1 MLGLLAGA
9 ATLAEEAAQAQ
20 FNLFPQQLQPPLPP
34 SLPLRQK
41 ASKKKKRC
49 GECPG
54 CMMEEDCNVCKYCL
68 DKPKLG
74 GSNTLRRQCV
84 QRVCANKE
92 GGLDEE
98 VSAYT
103 QECLSQAIAHGKAI
117 AASPDEGESEETE
130 AIIDAAE
137 AARVKGGP
145 GAREPPSTDG
155 LPPHPTGK
163 RTYTKSAPGR
173 PTHTTYQKAV
183 MARFYELNKMPD
195 AAEREALGKALG
207 LTPRA
212 VQVWFQ
218 NRRQRQ
224 KEAKEAAAPRGS
236 GGGRP
241 SSHDQQ
247 GTTTTT
253 TWHQMYPEVAGGS
266 ASHSIRSPT
275 NGLDQ
280 QQAVG
285 IDLSQAFA
293 PAGYK
298 EAFGPT
304 ATASYLGPAQPQPQT
319 QPQPHANAAS
329 SLPTDDVINPS
340 QAPIGGTF
348 FDPFGGGAANQA
360 AGSGPQSSLM
370 DAGYG
375 NVLLEAYA
383 NLPHTSR
390 NALPHHAL
398 KLVINAYM
406 AMPLGLRTN
415 LQPHVQAFV
424 EEAMRRTDTRPPM
437 GARDLL
443 LRGANLGV
451 DHLLAAQGGHQLQ
464 LPPPPPPQ
472 HHSLLLPPH
481 QSPNDIALECEMRA
495 AQELQRAQEIRAA
508 QKLQEAQW
516 QLINQPSSA
525 ASAAARATSPPPH
538 EYHLPPGLPPMPQEG
553 FFEEVDEESGGDDYE
568 ERSDLVASRTASTSN
583 VTSIGGDSDQQDQG
597 SEASLPME

>member
-1 MLGLLAGA
+1 MRRCRR
-9 ATLAEEAAQAQ
+9 TRR
-20 FNLFPQQLQPPLPP
+20 
-34 SLPLRQK
+34 S
-41 ASKKKKRC
+41 ASR
-49 GECPG
+49 E
-54 CMMEEDCNVCKYCL
+54 
-68 DKPKLG
+68 
-74 GSNTLRRQCV
+74 
-84 QRVCANKE
+84 
-92 GGLDEE
+92 
-98 VSAYT
+98 
-103 QECLSQAIAHGKAI
+103 AIAHGKAI
-117 AASPDEGESEETE
+117 AAAPDEGESEETE

-137 AARVKGGP
+137 AARIKGGP

-224 KEAKEAAAPRGS
+224 KEAKEAAAPRGG

-304 ATASYLGPAQPQPQT
+304 ATASYLGPAQPAAADAAAAACKRRVVASHRRCHQPE
-319 QPQPHANAAS
+319 S
-329 SLPTDDVINPS
+329 
-340 QAPIGGTF
+340 
-348 FDPFGGGAANQA
+348 
-360 AGSGPQSSLM
+360 GS
-370 DAGYG
+370 D
-375 NVLLEAYA
+375 
-383 NLPHTSR
+383 
-390 NALPHHAL
+390 
-398 KLVINAYM
+398 
-406 AMPLGLRTN
+406 
-415 LQPHVQAFV
+415 
-424 EEAMRRTDTRPPM
+424 RRH
-437 GARDLL
+437 L
-443 LRGANLGV
+443 LR
-451 DHLLAAQGGHQLQ
+451 
-464 LPPPPPPQ
+464 
-472 HHSLLLPPH
+472 SLWRRCG
-481 QSPNDIALECEMRA
+481 E
-495 AQELQRAQEIRAA
+495 
-508 QKLQEAQW
+508 
-516 QLINQPSSA
+516 
-525 ASAAARATSPPPH
+525 
-538 EYHLPPGLPPMPQEG
+538 PG
-553 FFEEVDEESGGDDYE
+553 
-568 ERSDLVASRTASTSN
+568 SR
-583 VTSIGGDSDQQDQG
+583 
-597 SEASLPME
+597 